1 MLEDQQKTLKD
12 LEAGKKVNKKLDDDD
27 IDMKF
32 LNGED
37 DDDDD
42 DGPDIADL
50 LPAKAQPKTQ
60 VKEVKEEAKVVRA
73 SVKPEPKKEV
83 PPAAKSSEL
92 DSIFSLKA
100 IDDYLSQYEK
110 DPEKFMKYF
119 ERKQA
124 IFNMMQ
130 KG

>member
-1 MLEDQQKTLKD
+1 MAFELSDLADLHDNNIKAWWNDIVSSAQLMLEDQQKTLKD
-12 LEAGKKVNKKLDDDD
+12 LEAGKKVNKKFDDDD

-50 LPAKAQPKTQ
+50 LPAKAQPKNQ

-83 PPAAKSSEL
+83 PPAVKSS
-92 DSIFSLKA
+92 
-100 IDDYLSQYEK
+100 
-110 DPEKFMKYF
+110 
-119 ERKQA
+119 
-124 IFNMMQ
+124 
-130 KG
+130 